1 MEIVPGIESLHK
13 IFPYPVLTIG
23 NYDGIHLGHQKI
35 LSMVLKRAEEIEG
48 TSMVMSFDPHPVKVL
63 APERNMKLLV
73 TPEEKARLIE
83 AMGIDVLLCVKF
95 DKEFSRMLPDDFIR
109 NVLVERIN
117 VKEIIVGTNYVFGK
131 NKKGTIDLLRRRG
144 EKYGFS
150 VKAVRHVMVH
160 GHIVS
165 SSTIRSLL
173 LKGAVSEVS
182 NFLGRAYSI
191 EGTVIKGKGRGQ
203 SILHVPTANIS
214 TPVEI
219 APKEGVY
226 AVRVGL
232 TGLKRTVC
240 DGVANIGKNPTFG
253 NSDVSYEVHLFNFEG
268 DLLGKNLRIYFID
281 RIRGERT
288 FPDPISLGK
297 QICEDI
303 EQAKELLKKN
313 PVIL

>member
-1 MEIVPGIESLHK
+1 MEIIRGLENLNK
-13 IFPYPVLTIG
+13 TYPNTVLTIG

-35 LSMVLKRAEEIEG
+35 LSMVLKRAEEIGG

-63 APERNMKLLV
+63 APERNMKLLT

-83 AMGIDVLLCVKF
+83 AMGIDVLLYVSF
-95 DKEFSRMLPDDFIR
+95 NKEFSRMLPEDFLHD
-109 NVLVERIN
+109 VLVEKIH
-117 VKEIIVGTNYVFGK
+117 VKEIIVGANYAFGK

-150 VKAVRHVMVH
+150 VKAVRDVMVH
-160 GHIVS
+160 THIVS

-182 NFLGRAYSI
+182 KFLGRAYSV
-191 EGTVIKGKGRGQ
+191 EGTVIKGKGRGR
-203 SILHVPTANIS
+203 SILHIPTANIS

-226 AVRVGL
+226 AVKVGMK
-232 TGLKRTVC
+232 GSMY

-253 NSDVSYEVHLFNFEG
+253 NAEVSYEVHVFNFDG
-268 DLLGKNLRIYFID
+268 DLLGENLRIYFVD

-288 FPDPISLGK
+288 FPDPVSLGK
-297 QICEDI
+297 QIRDDI
-303 EQAKELLKKN
+303 GQAKELLAEH
-313 PVIL
+313 PVLI

>member
-1 MEIVPGIESLHK
+1 MEIIRGLESLNK
-13 IFPYPVLTIG
+13 SYPNTVLTIG

-35 LSMVLKRAEEIEG
+35 LSMVLKRAEEIGG

-63 APERNMKLLV
+63 APERNIKLLT

-83 AMGIDVLLCVKF
+83 AMGIDVLLYVRF
-95 DKEFSRMLPDDFIR
+95 NKEFSRVLPDDFLHD
-109 NVLVERIN
+109 VLVEKIH
-117 VKEIIVGTNYVFGK
+117 VKEIIVGANYAFGK

-144 EKYGFS
+144 EKYDFS
-150 VKAVRHVMVH
+150 VKAVRDVMVH
-160 GHIVS
+160 SHIVS
-165 SSTIRSLL
+165 SSAIRSLL

-182 NFLGRAYSI
+182 NFLGRAYSV
-191 EGTVIKGKGRGQ
+191 EGTVIKGKGRGR
-203 SILHVPTANIS
+203 SILHIPTANIS

-226 AVRVGL
+226 AVKVGL
-232 TGLKRTVC
+232 KGSMY

-253 NSDVSYEVHLFNFEG
+253 NAEVSYEVHLFNFDG

-288 FPDPISLGK
+288 FPDPVSLGK
-297 QICEDI
+297 QIRDDI
-303 EQAKELLKKN
+303 EQAKELLTKH
-313 PVIL
+313 PVLM

>member
-1 MEIVPGIESLHK
+1 MEIVRGLENLNKS
-13 IFPYPVLTIG
+13 YSNTVLTIG

-35 LSMVLKRAEEIEG
+35 LAMVLNRAQEIGG

-63 APERNMKLLV
+63 APERNIKLL
-73 TPEEKARLIE
+73 TTLEEKARLIE

-95 DKEFSRMLPDDFIR
+95 DKEFSRMLPDDFIHD
-109 NVLVERIN
+109 VLVEKIH
-117 VKEIIVGTNYVFGK
+117 VKEIIVGTEYAFGR

-144 EKYGFS
+144 ERFGFG
-150 VKAVRHVMVH
+150 VKAVRNVLVH
-160 GHIVS
+160 GHPVS

-173 LKGAVSEVS
+173 QKGAVSEVT
-182 NFLGRAYSI
+182 NYLGRAYSI
-191 EGTVIKGKGRGQ
+191 EGTVIKGKGRGR

-232 TGLKRTVC
+232 KDIVYN
-240 DGVANIGKNPTFG
+240 GVANIGKNPTFG
-253 NSDVSYEVHLFNFEG
+253 NAEVSYEVHLFDFDG
-268 DLLGKNLRIYFID
+268 DLLGKNLRVYFIE

-288 FPDPISLGK
+288 FPDAESLGK
-297 QICEDI
+297 QIREDI
-303 EQAKELLKKN
+303 ETAKELLTKQ